1 MKIAVI
7 GATGFVGSQITNELV
22 NRNHTVLGI
31 SRKEQSSDKNNLH
44 YVAINVNDVLALKEI
59 LKGQDVVI
67 SAFSPSAANP
77 NLMEDFMKGAKAIQE
92 AVKEAGVKRFIII
105 GGGGTLL
112 TENGTKVLDTL
123 PQDLPFIPKS
133 KATGAYFEVIK
144 EEKELDWAYF
154 SPALKMNPTV
164 TIGRTGKYRLGT
176 DYPILNENGENL
188 LSVEDAAVVIANEV
202 ENPKHHQMR
211 FTAGY

>member
-1 MKIAVI
+1 MALDVNNIE
-7 GATGFVGSQITNELV
+7 EL
-22 NRNHTVLGI
+22 
-31 SRKEQSSDKNNLH
+31 
-44 YVAINVNDVLALKEI
+44 ANV
-59 LKGQDVVI
+59 LKGHDVVI
-67 SAFSPSAANP
+67 SAFSPALESS
-77 NLMEDFMKGAKAIQE
+77 NLQEDFMKGAQAIQE
-92 AVKEAGVKRFIII
+92 AVRQSGVQRFVIV

-112 TENGTKVLDTL
+112 TEDGKQLLDTL

-133 KATGAYFEVIK
+133 KATGAYFEVIQK
-144 EEKELDWAYF
+144 EKELDWAYF

-188 LSVEDAAVVIANEV
+188 LSVEDTAVVIADEV
-202 ENPKHHQMR
+202 ENPKHHRVR